1 MRVLLNGCCDGT
13 QTWGH
18 TQYTRA
24 YVPPTHHSIDRQA
37 ILVVH
42 ESMARVNN
50 CPLPYPFLCIL
61 HISTFLFIYR

>member
-1 MRVLLNGCCDGT
+1 MGVAMARRRGATHNMCV
-13 QTWGH
+13 
-18 TQYTRA
+18 A
-24 YVPPTHHSIDRQA
+24 PTHHSIDRQA